1 VPRTMARPCSA
12 PSPRADLGS
21 SPQPCIGA
29 VVSYLAAVVVPGAVA
44 MLLAALLSPAV
55 HRLRYTAPRRVATAL
70 VIVGGLIAL
79 GGGLTFVIVT
89 FVRGVP
95 ALAAQLPTSIGT
107 IVDC

>member
-1 VPRTMARPCSA
+1 
-12 PSPRADLGS
+12 
-21 SPQPCIGA
+21 
-29 VVSYLAAVVVPGAVA
+29 
-44 MLLAALLSPAV
+44 
-55 HRLRYTAPRRVATAL
+55 